1 MREYWYLLPLVGIV
15 FILMALQITEYSIN
29 DYSVIPD
36 KTMDLKDIK
45 EIKIDGLNV
54 NIKFDPE
61 ATQIYYPSKILI
73 KKRDKELIL
82 NSGSRNRYLEIIIGT
97 KYTYENIEINGL
109 NITVNGNVNSNIA
122 EISGTNIIL
131 KNTFIFIGNTLNID
145 GTSIRINGN
154 IFAKNLNVDSVSL
167 ILDIKAKMLK
177 NINLDS
183 ISISGNIFF
192 LDTWNDSRNIKI
204 NSISENITVKMNK
217 NNTGKINSNKNIQ
230 IIKY

>member
-1 MREYWYLLPLVGIV
+1 MREYWYFIPLVGIV

-29 DYSVIPD
+29 DYSLIPD
-36 KTMDLKDIK
+36 KTMNLKDIK
-45 EIKIDGLNV
+45 EIKITGLNV

-109 NITVNGNVNSNIA
+109 NITLNGNVNSNIA

-131 KNTFIFIGNTLNID
+131 KNTFTFIGNTLNID

-167 ILDIKAKMLK
+167 IIDIKAKMLK